1 MKYLRFMDNTPE
13 MSVLLPLQKWLMRA
27 RCGNKNQVRM
37 RIAEGQVEV
46 NGETVTR
53 FAHPVQPGDLVR
65 FCGQVVE
72 VPDGRL
78 VWLMNKPRK
87 HLTQI
92 ADHPERPGLGRYL
105 PDALPRLFPVGR
117 LDYNSE
123 GALLW
128 TDDGLLARR
137 ILHPSW
143 HLPKVYQVKIRG
155 HLAADDPR
163 LERMR
168 VGMDIGDGVV
178 TQPAEVS
185 LGELRTRA
193 TWVRIVLREGKNRQI
208 RRMCAALRYQIVK
221 LRRVA
226 IGPISLG
233 MLNPRCARALT
244 EAEEQALRTAVGL
257 LPVPPAS
264 PTS

>member
-1 MKYLRFMDNTPE
+1 MKYPRFMDNTPAPS
-13 MSVLLPLQKWLMRA
+13 MLIPLQKLLIRA
-27 RCGNKNQVRM
+27 RCGSKNQVR
-37 RIAEGQVEV
+37 IKISEGQVDV

-53 FAHPVQPGDLVR
+53 FAHPVRPGDQVR

-72 VPDGRL
+72 VPPERL
-78 VWLMNKPRK
+78 VWLMNKPKK

-92 ADHPERPGLGRYL
+92 DDRQQRPGLGRYL
-105 PDALPRLFPVGR
+105 PDGLPRLFPVGR

-128 TDDGLLARR
+128 TDDGILARR

-155 HLAADDPR
+155 HLDADDPR
-163 LERMR
+163 LEQMR
-168 VGMDIGDGVV
+168 VGIDIGEGVV

-208 RRMCAALRYQIVK
+208 RRMCAAMRYQIVK

-226 IGPISLG
+226 IGPVSLG
-233 MLNPRCARALT
+233 TLNPRCARALT
-244 EAEEQALRTAVGL
+244 GAELQALRLAVGL
-257 LPVPPAS
+257 PPAPTAS